1 MRNEKEKYFKK
12 SKKTGKKNIRKNIQ
26 TEDGMAYMEEDVDDG
41 RGRAKKAKAAR
52 RKENG
57 G

>member
-12 SKKTGKKNIRKNIQ
+12 NKKTGGKKIRKKIK
-26 TEDGMAYMEEDVDDG
+26 TEEGMAYLEEDVDDG